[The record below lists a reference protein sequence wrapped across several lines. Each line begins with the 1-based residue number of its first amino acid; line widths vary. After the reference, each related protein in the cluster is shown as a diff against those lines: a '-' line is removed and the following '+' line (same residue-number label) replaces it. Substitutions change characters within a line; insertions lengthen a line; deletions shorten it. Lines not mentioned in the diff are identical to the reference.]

1 MDGQLLEEWPMM
13 YDVLCFFFLFF
24 CGFLEVLASLPK
36 MQKPSRKPKNT
47 KNKTSDTMDGQ
58 LLEEWPMV
66 SDVLLFFRVFSRF
79 WQSSGFLKV
88 LAIFPRV
95 QKVKSNLV

>member
-1 MDGQLLEEWPMM
+1 MI
-13 YDVLCFFFLFF
+13 
-24 CGFLEVLASLPK
+24 EVLANLPK
-36 MQKPSRKPKNT
+36 MQKTSRKQK
-47 KNKTSDTMDGQ
+47 KTSDTMDGQ
-58 LLEEWPMV
+58 LLESGPWV
-66 SDVLLFFRVFSRF
+66 WRFCFFFVFSRF